1 MITTFKE
8 LKTYISMD
16 LNNSGRTYKT
26 KIDYFRDEISRYLIY
41 LRIRE
46 YVYNKNK
53 IKFNLFYK
61 VINHI
66 LRKKIYRLG
75 VKLGFDL
82 SINSNGMGLRI
93 DHYGFLAINEH
104 AKIGKN
110 CHIWR
115 CNYWCKGHHKYVCTN
130 NW

>member
-1 MITTFKE
+1 M
-8 LKTYISMD
+8 YII
-16 LNNSGRTYKT
+16 
-26 KIDYFRDEISRYLIY
+26 KIRSSLI
-41 LRIRE
+41 I
-46 YVYNKNK
+46 
-53 IKFNLFYK
+53 FYK
-61 VINHI
+61 VVNHI

-93 DHYGFLAINEH
+93 GFLAINEH